1 MTESTGPAGGERLA
15 VRLATNSIVQIG
27 GSVLAAA
34 ISFFTFVA
42 MTRGLGPDSYGD
54 YVAATSFLFLPI
66 VLSDLGLATT
76 VLRDI
81 SARPEDTEAVMRRS
95 VPLRAGLSAVA
106 VAVMVLLGLVIP
118 FGEQTKLAI
127 LIWSVG
133 AWAALMNIALLPVL
147 QAQLRMHWAVA
158 ANVVG
163 RTVALALTLGA
174 LEADLGFAGVV
185 WAQVLGIVATF
196 LVDLAV
202 VGRIVPLK
210 PILDLPYW
218 RALVRSSIVIGL
230 AIGLGQVFFK
240 VDGVILALVR
250 PAEEVGFY
258 GAAYKFLE
266 LSDLL
271 VAAIALSV
279 FPMLTH
285 YVATGSDA
293 FRPLVQRTFDILLA
307 AATAVTVLFLVFAE
321 QLVVLSS
328 GREFEAGADALRLLA
343 PYPMLFFV
351 NALMWRV
358 LIAGEHDRVLLKI
371 AASVLTLNIALNVAL
386 LPAYG
391 FRAAAVTAVASEIV
405 SITLSAIV
413 LRRRM
418 GFLPSVAY
426 GWAIGLAALAMVAVA
441 LFLPGPWP
449 LAAAAAVC
457 AYTLV
462 LLVLPGTVRQ
472 GLAQVRREL
481 REEPAT
487 VEELEASPPPA
498 APRPAGNVDLSVV
511 IPARN
516 AAGTIGDQLESL
528 ARQDWTGSWEV
539 IVVDNG
545 STDDTVAVVE
555 SFADRLP
562 GLRVVS
568 ANERARIPYAR
579 NRGVEA
585 ARGRLIA
592 FCDADDEVSPGW
604 LEAIAAGLERYGA
617 VATPRDHD
625 RLNESWVRESR
636 DPPTADG
643 LHRNWYPPYL
653 PHTGTGGMG
662 VRRDLHEAIGGFD
675 ESYSSCE
682 DNDYCFRLQLHGV
695 ELGHVR
701 GAVYHYRFK
710 NDVGAIFRQAYW
722 YSEQNARVQRQY
734 RTPDAELPRRWT
746 WPVKNVPTLLKALP
760 GVVRKGGRAR
770 FAWMVGW
777 ELGRLRGSIRHRVL
791 AI

>member
-1 MTESTGPAGGERLA
+1 MTEATGPAGGERLA
-15 VRLATNSIVQIG
+15 VRLAANSIVQIG
-27 GSVLAAA
+27 GSALAAA

-106 VAVMVLLGLVIP
+106 VAVMVVFGLLIP
-118 FGEQTKLAI
+118 FGEQTKVAI

-133 AWAALMNIALLPVL
+133 AWAALMNIAVLPVL

-163 RTVALALTLGA
+163 RTVSLVLTLGA
-174 LEADLGFAGVV
+174 LEADLGFTGVV
-185 WAQVLGIVATF
+185 WAQVLGVVVTF

-202 VGRIVPLK
+202 VGRLVPLT
-210 PILDLPYW
+210 PIIDLPYW
-218 RALVRSSIVIGL
+218 RTLVRSSIVIGL

-266 LSDLL
+266 VADLI

-285 YVATGSDA
+285 YVATGSES

-307 AATAVTVLFLVFAE
+307 AATAVALVFLLFAE
-321 QLVVLSS
+321 ELVVISS
-328 GREFEAGADALRLLA
+328 GEEFAAGADALRLLA

-358 LIAGEHDRVLLKI
+358 LIAAAHDRVLLKI

-386 LPAYG
+386 LPEFG
-391 FRAAAVTAVASEIV
+391 FRAAALTAVASEIV
-405 SITLSAIV
+405 SITASAIV
-413 LRRRM
+413 HRRRM
-418 GFLPSVAY
+418 GFLPSVGY
-426 GWAIGLAALAMVAVA
+426 GWVIGLAALAMVAVA
-441 LFLPGPWP
+441 LLLPGPWP
-449 LAAAAAVC
+449 LAAAAGLV
-457 AYTLV
+457 AYGLV
-462 LLVLPGTVRQ
+462 LVVLPGTARE

-481 REEPAT
+481 R
-487 VEELEASPPPA
+487 PA
-498 APRPAGNVDLSVV
+498 AAEPEAALAVPPLEPLPAGEVDLSVV

-516 AAGTIGDQLESL
+516 AASTIGDQLESL
-528 ARQDWTGSWEV
+528 ASQDWTGSWEV
-539 IVVDNG
+539 VVVDNG
-545 STDDTVAVVE
+545 STDDTVAIVQR
-555 SFADRLP
+555 FADRLP
-562 GLRVVS
+562 AVRVVS
-568 ANERARIPYAR
+568 ALERSSIPYAR

-592 FCDADDEVSPGW
+592 FCDADDEVGEGW
-604 LEAIAAGLERYGA
+604 LAAVAAGLERYGA
-617 VATPRDHD
+617 VGTPRDHV
-625 RLNESWVRESR
+625 RLNEDWVRASR
-636 DPPTADG
+636 EPPPANAF
-643 LHRNWYPPYL
+643 HENWYPPYL
-653 PHTGTGGMG
+653 PHTAAGGMA
-662 VRRDLHEAIGGFD
+662 VRRELHEAIGGFD
-675 ESYSSCE
+675 ESLSSCE
-682 DNDYCFRLQLHGV
+682 DNDYCFRLQLRGV
-695 ELGHVR
+695 DLGTVE
-701 GAVYHYRFK
+701 GAVYHYRFR
-710 NDVGAIFRQAYW
+710 DTIGGIFRQAYW
-722 YSEQNARVQRQY
+722 YSEQNARVQRMY
-734 RTPDAELPRRWT
+734 RTPDSELPRRWT
-746 WPVKNVPTLLKALP
+746 WPVKNWPALIKALP

-770 FAWMVGW
+770 FAWILGW

-791 AI
+791 AV